1 MYYYLTISLI
11 DAILQIGLPLVSRHA
26 GYQICNRISTKGGE
40 NMDYFSMTDKGILQE
55 LGSRIKDKRLSS
67 NIAQSDLAAKAG
79 VSINV
84 VQNIEY
90 GKPSTIL
97 GFLRV
102 MRALKVLNQLDL
114 FLPKVPF
121 RPSEIVKLE
130 GKRRKRASRVARPQG
145 T

>member
-1 MYYYLTISLI
+1 
-11 DAILQIGLPLVSRHA
+11 
-26 GYQICNRISTKGGE
+26 
-40 NMDYFSMTDKGILQE
+40 MDYFSMTDKGILQE

-67 NIAQSDLAAKAG
+67 NITQSDLAAKAG

-114 FLPKVPF
+114 FLPKAPF

-130 GKRRKRASRVARPQG
+130 GKRRKRASRVVTAQG